1 MRTKRED
8 TKKMDLQFQGQ
19 FQSRTEYFVEKE
31 YEVRVALVDRDTSM
45 VISRNEDL
53 SCDLRTNPDIPSVSQ
68 VNALD
73 IVRGSAKLKDGVA
86 IFRVRMKMEACRSGM
101 LYLVVSLVNDTTMAR
116 KAVSKR
122 FDALRYKLFVNPFPQ
137 DPLVFIQRDTASVIK
152 MDITLKN
159 SENKIV
165 TNCDVPLRCSVRK
178 VYRTGEIEA
187 VEDTDKF
194 LTIKTKNLRLR
205 SGKAEVHSRLKELS
219 NSHGGC
225 YFRICVHART

>member
-1 MRTKRED
+1 
-8 TKKMDLQFQGQ
+8 MDLQFQGQ
-19 FQSRTEYFVEKE
+19 FQSRTEYFVETE
-31 YEVRVALVDRDTSM
+31 YEVRVALVDRETNM
-45 VISRNEDL
+45 VISRNGDL
-53 SCDLRTNPDIPSVSQ
+53 SCDLRTNPDVPSVSQ

-73 IVRGSAKLKDGVA
+73 IVQGSAELKDGVA
-86 IFRVRMKMEACRSGM
+86 IFRVKMKMEACRSGM
-101 LYLVVSLVNDTTMAR
+101 LYLVVSLQDDEFVAR
-116 KAVSKR
+116 KAVSKC

>member
-1 MRTKRED
+1 MNR
-8 TKKMDLQFQGQ
+8 F
-19 FQSRTEYFVEKE
+19 
-31 YEVRVALVDRDTSM
+31 
-45 VISRNEDL
+45 
-53 SCDLRTNPDIPSVSQ
+53 
-68 VNALD
+68 
-73 IVRGSAKLKDGVA
+73 LKTL
-86 IFRVRMKMEACRSGM
+86 
-101 LYLVVSLVNDTTMAR
+101 LYLFKEIRQA
-116 KAVSKR
+116 
-122 FDALRYKLFVNPFPQ
+122 
-137 DPLVFIQRDTASVIK
+137 IK